1 MDVEGSYA
9 AAGLELQGHQLQL
22 QGLEGKQRTGLAGKL
37 HHAKDSVQQA
47 TVTGQE
53 QYHSGTSHI
62 YSINHLKTADG
73 ALQGQ
78 VLSKQI
84 LLHIATGITVTPNSG
99 IYNFNTKKKKNAQST
114 QGPVISSPHTQSKT
128 QTVIYTYLFN
138 QHV

>member
-1 MDVEGSYA
+1 MHVLGFRESVISWKCA
-9 AAGLELQGHQLQL
+9 
-22 QGLEGKQRTGLAGKL
+22 KQVCITCLVIL

-99 IYNFNTKKKKNAQST
+99 IYNFNTKKKKKMLKAHK
-114 QGPVISSPHTQSKT
+114 V
-128 QTVIYTYLFN
+128 L
-138 QHV
+138 